1 MMKMNK
7 NKGGEKMDFTTKEIA
22 HKIAAAAC
30 DKKAKDIL
38 LLNMENVSPVTDY
51 FIIASAGNNI
61 LVKAIADNIEDKLAE
76 AGIFV
81 THKEGYAEGRWIL
94 MDYGN
99 CVAHIFIEEER
110 EFYNLEQL
118 WADAP
123 SEEFVESKND

>member
-1 MMKMNK
+1 
-7 NKGGEKMDFTTKEIA
+7 MDFTTKEIA

-38 LLNMENVSPVTDY
+38 LLNMENISPVTDY

-81 THKEGYAEGRWIL
+81 THKEGYKHLAVTTVLNTTI
-94 MDYGN
+94 
-99 CVAHIFIEEER
+99 AAIIAIIFAMIGI
-110 EFYNLEQL
+110 Q
-118 WADAP
+118 
-123 SEEFVESKND
+123 